1 MLIGATEIKFEKEKH
16 SNVYVVGPT
25 GAGKTR
31 WYTIPNVKQEEKN
44 IIVVESRKKE
54 IYYATNQTKAE
65 QGYEIVQLD
74 LLHPQFEE
82 RLQGIIVNAAQQ
94 KFVLYISANLF
105 DSTYQERGERLQKVF
120 DLLQEK
126 TLERDVHLYLEEYE
140 LYPIP
145 NLVSWLQVARKKGMY
160 LSLIVQSHA
169 SLQQIYGKEAANQI
183 LTNCERTL
191 FFGTHSMEEA
201 KWFSRIS
208 EYDYLELLLLQNEVV
223 VMDTYHLPQK
233 IPIQRVDCKY

>member
-1 MLIGATEIKFEKEKH
+1 VKEMLIGATEIKFEKEKH

-54 IYYATNQTKAE
+54 IYYATNQTKVE

-82 RLQGIIVNAAQQ
+82 RLQGIIGNATQQ

-105 DSTYQERGERLQKVF
+105 DSTYQERGERLQNVF

-126 TLERDVHLYLEEYE
+126 T
-140 LYPIP
+140 
-145 NLVSWLQVARKKGMY
+145 
-160 LSLIVQSHA
+160 
-169 SLQQIYGKEAANQI
+169 
-183 LTNCERTL
+183 
-191 FFGTHSMEEA
+191 
-201 KWFSRIS
+201 
-208 EYDYLELLLLQNEVV
+208 
-223 VMDTYHLPQK
+223 
-233 IPIQRVDCKY
+233 

>member
-1 MLIGATEIKFEKEKH
+1 MLIGSTEIKLEKGKEGH
-16 SNVYVVGPT
+16 VYVVGPT
-25 GAGKTR
+25 GVGKTR
-31 WYTIPNVKQEEKN
+31 GYTIPNVKQEEKN
-44 IIVVESRKKE
+44 IIVVVSGKQE
-54 IYYATNQTKAE
+54 IYHATHQTKE
-65 QGYEIVQLD
+65 KQGYEIVQLD
-74 LLHPQFEE
+74 FLHPQFEK
-82 RLQGIIVNAAQQ
+82 RLQDRLVHVTDR
-94 KFVLYISANLF
+94 KFVVYIHANLF
-105 DSTYQERGERLQKVF
+105 DSTYQERGERLQKLFGLV
-120 DLLQEK
+120 QE
-126 TLERDVHLYLEEYE
+126 TAREQAIHLFLEEYE

-145 NLVSWLQVARKKGMY
+145 NLLSFLQVVRKKGMY

-201 KWFSRIS
+201 KLFSRIS

>member
-1 MLIGATEIKFEKEKH
+1 MKKENH

-82 RLQGIIVNAAQQ
+82 RLQGIIGNATQQ

-105 DSTYQERGERLQKVF
+105 DSTYQERGERLQKGF
-120 DLLQEK
+120 
-126 TLERDVHLYLEEYE
+126 
-140 LYPIP
+140 
-145 NLVSWLQVARKKGMY
+145 
-160 LSLIVQSHA
+160 
-169 SLQQIYGKEAANQI
+169 
-183 LTNCERTL
+183 
-191 FFGTHSMEEA
+191 
-201 KWFSRIS
+201 
-208 EYDYLELLLLQNEVV
+208 
-223 VMDTYHLPQK
+223 
-233 IPIQRVDCKY
+233 

>member
-1 MLIGATEIKFEKEKH
+1 MLIGATEIKFEKENH

-65 QGYEIVQLD
+65 QGYEILQLD
-74 LLHPQFEE
+74 LLHPLFEE
-82 RLQGIIVNAAQQ
+82 RLQDMVVNATQQ
-94 KFVLYISANLF
+94 KFVLYISANLI
-105 DSTYQERGERLQKVF
+105 DSTYQERGDRLQKVF

-126 TLERDVHLYLEEYE
+126 TLERDVHLYLDECE

-145 NLVSWLQVARKKGMY
+145 NLLHVLQVVKAKRIHISM
-160 LSLIVQSHA
+160 IVQSHA
-169 SLQQIYGKEAANQI
+169 HLQQVANQI
-183 LTNCERTL
+183 L
-191 FFGTHSMEEA
+191 FFGTNSMDDA
-201 KWFSRIS
+201 KYFSRMS
-208 EYDYLELLLLQNEVV
+208 GYDQMELFLLQNEVIV
-223 VMDTYHLPQK
+223 LDTYYLPRK
-233 IPIQRVDCKY
+233 IPIKQVDCNR

>member
-65 QGYEIVQLD
+65 QGYEILQLD
-74 LLHPQFEE
+74 LLHPLFEE
-82 RLQGIIVNAAQQ
+82 RLQDMVVNATQQ
-94 KFVLYISANLF
+94 KFVLYISVNLI
-105 DSTYQERGERLQKVF
+105 DSTYQERGDCLQKVF

-126 TLERDVHLYLEEYE
+126 TLERDVHLYLDEYE

-145 NLVSWLQVARKKGMY
+145 NLLHVLQVVKAKGIHISM
-160 LSLIVQSHA
+160 IVQSHA
-169 SLQQIYGKEAANQI
+169 HLQQVYGKQFANQI
-183 LTNCERTL
+183 AGDCNQIL
-191 FFGTHSMEEA
+191 FFGTNSMDDA
-201 KWFSRIS
+201 KYFSRMS
-208 EYDYLELLLLQNEVV
+208 GYNQMELFLLQNEVIV
-223 VMDTYHLPQK
+223 LDTYYLPRK
-233 IPIQRVDCKY
+233 IPIKQVDCNH

>member
-44 IIVVESRKKE
+44 IIVVESKKKE
-54 IYYATNQTKAE
+54 IYYATNQTKVE

-82 RLQGIIVNAAQQ
+82 HLQDMVVNATQQ

-145 NLVSWLQVARKKGMY
+145 NLLHVLQVVKAKGIHVSM
-160 LSLIVQSHA
+160 IVQSHA
-169 SLQQIYGKEAANQI
+169 VLQQIYGKHVANQI
-183 LTNCERTL
+183 L
-191 FFGTHSMEEA
+191 FFGTNSMEDA
-201 KWFSRIS
+201 KYFSRMS
-208 EYDYLELLLLQNEVV
+208 GYDQMELFLLQNEVIV
-223 VMDTYHLPQK
+223 LDTYYLPRK
-233 IPIQRVDCKY
+233 IPIKQVDCNH